1 MYMLVED
8 KILPIEI
15 NNLYKDLVEGSYQK
29 LNEKEKEVIKD
40 SLIIAYNAHDG
51 QLRKS
56 GEPYI
61 YHPLG
66 VAKIVGHNIGLDC
79 DSIAAAILH
88 DVVEDTKLTIK
99 DINKGVGKN
108 IGRIVDGL
116 TKISILSKKKNHS
129 VQAENY
135 RRMLLTLHND
145 IRVILIKIADRLHN
159 MRTIQY
165 LSDIKK
171 EKIASESLYIYAPLA
186 HRVGL
191 FNIKD
196 ELEDLSLESINPKI
210 YKSIK
215 DKFDKSQENQE
226 KYIESFKKLIIK
238 NLDSQKI
245 KYSIKGRNKSIYSI
259 NNKMQKKNISF
270 NEVYDRFAIRI
281 IYKSSKK
288 DEKFIA
294 WKIYSIISDHFTPN
308 PARFKDWIT
317 YPKVNGYEALHLTV
331 VGPEN
336 RWVEIQIRSER
347 MDEIAE
353 KGYAAHY
360 NYKHGE
366 TKQKEVDIWLN
377 KLQDVLIDDTQH
389 AIDFV
394 EDFKLNFYSEEIYV
408 FTPKGDLK
416 SIKSGSTAL
425 DFAFHVHTDIG
436 IKTRGARVNG
446 KLVPLSHILKSGDQV
461 DIMTSENVKPTVNW
475 LDFVVTSKAK
485 SKIKS
490 SLNIEKKRIAIEG
503 KQVLKRKLK
512 QFKIKLDDKISGY
525 MMKFFKINASN
536 DLFYDVGTGKID
548 NKQIKRFVSDYNSS
562 FIGFI
567 RRRIGSNNKKVDK
580 INEIEHSIK
589 FDKLIFGKDQELLK
603 YSMANCCE
611 PIPGDPV
618 FGFVSVNDGIKV
630 HKKDCPNSIS
640 LRSNYAYRIISAKW
654 IDSQSHEFNTK
665 ISLTGI
671 DDIGIISQIAATV
684 SDSMNV
690 NMNKLSFESNDGVF
704 TGTISLEV
712 KNKVILNK
720 LLKSLKK
727 IDGIDNVSRN

>member
-1 MYMLVED
+1 MLVED
-8 KILPIEI
+8 KILPKEI
-15 NNLYKDLVEGSYQK
+15 NNLYEDLVKGSYQI
-29 LNEKEKEVIKD
+29 LNEEEKKIIKD
-40 SLIIAYNAHDG
+40 SLIIAYNAHEG

-56 GEPYI
+56 GELYI

-66 VAKIVGHNIGLDC
+66 VAKIVAHDIGLDC
-79 DSIAAAILH
+79 DSIAAALLH

-99 DINKGVGKN
+99 DINKAVGKN
-108 IGRIVDGL
+108 IGKIVDGL
-116 TKISILSKKKNHS
+116 TKISILRKNKDYS

-159 MRTIQY
+159 MRTIEY
-165 LSDIKK
+165 LDEIKK

-191 FNIKD
+191 FNLKN
-196 ELEDLSLESINPKI
+196 ELEDLSLKTIEPKT

-215 DKFDKSQENQE
+215 NKFVKSQENQE
-226 KYIESFKKLIIK
+226 KYIESFKKLIIE
-238 NLDSQKI
+238 NLDNKKI
-245 KYSIKGRNKSIYSI
+245 KYSIKSRNKSIFSI
-259 NNKMQKKNISF
+259 NKKMQTKNISF

-281 IYKSSKK
+281 IYTSSKE

-294 WKIYSIISDHFTPN
+294 WKIYSIISDHFIPN

-331 VGPEN
+331 IGPEN

-366 TKQKEVDIWLN
+366 TKQREVDIWLN
-377 KLQDVLIDDTQH
+377 KLQDVLIDDPQH

-394 EDFKLNFYSEEIYV
+394 EDFKLNFYSEEIFV

-425 DFAFHVHTDIG
+425 DFAFNVHTDIG
-436 IKTRGARVNG
+436 TKTRGARVNG
-446 KLVPLSHILKSGDQV
+446 KLVPLSHVLESGDQV
-461 DIMTSENVKPTVNW
+461 EIMTSKNIKPSVNW

-490 SLNIEKKRIAIEG
+490 SLNIEKKRISIEG
-503 KQVLKRKLK
+503 KQILRRKLK
-512 QFKIKLDDKISGY
+512 HFKIKLDDKISSS

-536 DLFYDVGTGKID
+536 DLFFSVGNGTID
-548 NKQIKRFVSDYNSS
+548 NKKIKQFVTDYNRS

-567 RRRIGSNNKKVDK
+567 KRRIGSNKKKVDK
-580 INEIEHSIK
+580 INKSDHSIK
-589 FDKLIFGKDQELLK
+589 FDKLIFGKDQDLLK
-603 YSMANCCE
+603 YSMASCCD
-611 PIPGDPV
+611 PIPGDSV

-640 LRSNYAYRIISAKW
+640 LRSNYDYRVISAKW
-654 IDSQSHEFNTK
+654 IDSQSHKFNTK
-665 ISLTGI
+665 INFTGI
-671 DDIGIISQIAATV
+671 DDLGIISQITSTI
-684 SDSMNV
+684 SDSMKV
-690 NMNKLSFESNDGVF
+690 NMNKISVESNDGTF
-704 TGTISLEV
+704 TGTINLEV
-712 KNKVILNK
+712 SNTVILNK

-727 IDGIDNVSRN
+727 IKGIEKVTRN

>member
-1 MYMLVED
+1 MLVED
-8 KILPIEI
+8 KILPKEI
-15 NNLYKDLVEGSYQK
+15 NDLYKELVDGSYQK
-29 LNEKEKEVIKD
+29 LKDKEKKIIKD

-61 YHPLG
+61 YHPIG
-66 VAKIVGHNIGLDC
+66 VAKIVGHDIGLDC
-79 DSIAAAILH
+79 ESIAAALLH
-88 DVVEDTKLTIK
+88 DVVEDTKLTIN
-99 DINKGVGKN
+99 DINKAVGKK
-108 IGRIVDGL
+108 IGKIVYGL
-116 TKISILSKKKNHS
+116 TKISILRKNKDYS

-159 MRTIQY
+159 MRTVEY
-165 LSDIKK
+165 LDDIKK

-191 FNIKD
+191 FNLKNEI
-196 ELEDLSLESINPKI
+196 EDLSLKAIKPI
-210 YKSIK
+210 AYKNIK
-215 DKFDKSQENQE
+215 DKFEKDKESQE
-226 KYIESFKKLIIK
+226 KYIESFKKLIVK
-238 NLDSQKI
+238 SLDNQKI
-245 KYSIKGRNKSIYSI
+245 EFSIKGRNKSIYSI

-281 IYKSSKK
+281 IYESLQK
-288 DEKFIA
+288 DEKFVA

-336 RWVEIQIRSER
+336 KWVEIQIRSER

-366 TKQKEVDIWLN
+366 SKQKEVDIWLN
-377 KLQDVLIDDTQH
+377 KLQDVLIDDSQH

-408 FTPKGDLK
+408 FTPQGDLK

-436 IKTRGARVNG
+436 VKTRGARVNG
-446 KLVPLSHILKSGDQV
+446 KLVPLSHLLKSGDQV

-490 SLNIEKKRIAIEG
+490 SLNIEKKKISIEG
-503 KQVLKRKLK
+503 KEILKRKLK

-536 DLFYDVGTGKID
+536 DLYYNVGTGKID
-548 NKQIKRFVSDYNSS
+548 NKKIKQFVSDYNSS

-580 INEIEHSIK
+580 INETDHSIK
-589 FDKLIFGKDQELLK
+589 FDKLIFGKDQESLK
-603 YSMANCCE
+603 YSMANCCN

-640 LRSNYAYRIISAKW
+640 LRSNYAYRVISAKW
-654 IDSQSHEFNTK
+654 IDSENHEFNTK
-665 ISLTGI
+665 INLTGI
-671 DDIGIISQIAATV
+671 DDIGIISQITSTI
-684 SDSMNV
+684 SDSMSV
-690 NMNKLSFESNDGVF
+690 NMNKLSFESNDGFF
-704 TGTISLEV
+704 TGNISLEV
-712 KNKVILNK
+712 KNKEILNK

-727 IDGIDNVSRN
+727 IDGIDKVSRN

>member
-1 MYMLVED
+1 MLVKD
-8 KILPIEI
+8 KILPKEI
-15 NNLYKDLVEGSYQK
+15 NNLYEDLVKGSYQI
-29 LNEKEKEVIKD
+29 LNEEEKKIIKD
-40 SLIIAYNAHDG
+40 SLIIAYNAHEG

-56 GEPYI
+56 GELYI

-66 VAKIVGHNIGLDC
+66 VAKIVAHNIGLDS
-79 DSIAAAILH
+79 DSIAAALLH

-99 DINKGVGKN
+99 DINKAVGKN
-108 IGRIVDGL
+108 IGKIVDGL
-116 TKISILSKKKNHS
+116 TKISILRKNKDYS

-159 MRTIQY
+159 MRTIEY
-165 LSDIKK
+165 LDEIKK

-191 FNIKD
+191 FNLKN
-196 ELEDLSLESINPKI
+196 ELEDLSLKTIEPKT
-210 YKSIK
+210 YKTIK
-215 DKFDKSQENQE
+215 SKFDKSQDNQE
-226 KYIESFKKLIIK
+226 KYIESFKKLIIES
-238 NLDSQKI
+238 LDNQKI
-245 KYSIKGRNKSIYSI
+245 KYSIKGRNKSIFSI
-259 NNKMQKKNISF
+259 NNKMQTKNISF

-281 IYKSSKK
+281 IYTSSKI

-294 WKIYSIISDHFTPN
+294 WKIYSIISDHFIPN

-336 RWVEIQIRSER
+336 RWVEVQIRSER

-360 NYKHGE
+360 NYKQGE
-366 TKQKEVDIWLN
+366 TKQKEVDLWLN
-377 KLQDVLIDDTQH
+377 KLQDVLIDDSQH

-425 DFAFHVHTDIG
+425 DFAFNIHTDIG
-436 IKTRGARVNG
+436 AKTRGARVNG
-446 KLVPLSHILKSGDQV
+446 KLVPLSHVLESGDQV
-461 DIMTSENVKPTVNW
+461 DIMTSKNVKPSVNW
-475 LDFVVTSKAK
+475 LDFVITSKAK

-490 SLNIEKKRIAIEG
+490 SLNIEKKRISIEG
-503 KQVLKRKLK
+503 QQILKRKLK
-512 QFKIKLDDKISGY
+512 NFKIKLDDKISSQ
-525 MMKFFKINASN
+525 MMKFFDINASN
-536 DLFYDVGTGKID
+536 DLFFSVGNGAID
-548 NKQIKRFVSDYNSS
+548 NKKIKQFVNDYNRS

-567 RRRIGSNNKKVDK
+567 KRRIGSNKKKVDK
-580 INEIEHSIK
+580 INKSDHSIK
-589 FDKLIFGKDQELLK
+589 FDKLIFGKDQESLK
-603 YSMANCCE
+603 YSMANCCD
-611 PIPGDPV
+611 PIPGDSV

-640 LRSNYAYRIISAKW
+640 LRSNYAYRVISAKW

-665 ISLTGI
+665 INLTGI
-671 DDIGIISQIAATV
+671 DDLGIISQITSTI

-690 NMNKLSFESNDGVF
+690 NMNKISFESNDGTF

-712 KNKVILNK
+712 SNTVILNK

-727 IDGIDNVSRN
+727 IKGIEKVARN

>member
-1 MYMLVED
+1 MLVED
-8 KILPIEI
+8 KILPKEI
-15 NNLYKDLVEGSYQK
+15 NNLYEDLVKGSYQI
-29 LNEKEKEVIKD
+29 LNKEEKKIIKD
-40 SLIIAYNAHDG
+40 SLIIAYNAHEG

-66 VAKIVGHNIGLDC
+66 VAKIVAHNIGLDS
-79 DSIAAAILH
+79 DSIAAALLH

-99 DINKGVGKN
+99 DINKAVGKN
-108 IGRIVDGL
+108 IGKIVDGL
-116 TKISILSKKKNHS
+116 TKISILRKNKDYS

-159 MRTIQY
+159 MRTVEY
-165 LSDIKK
+165 LDEIKK

-191 FNIKD
+191 FNLKN
-196 ELEDLSLESINPKI
+196 ELEDLSLKTIEPKT
-210 YKSIK
+210 YKTIK
-215 DKFDKSQENQE
+215 SKFDKSQDNQE
-226 KYIESFKKLIIK
+226 KYIESFKKLIIES
-238 NLDSQKI
+238 LDNQKI
-245 KYSIKGRNKSIYSI
+245 KYSIKGRNKSIFSI
-259 NNKMQKKNISF
+259 NNKMQTKNISF

-281 IYKSSKK
+281 IYTSSKE

-294 WKIYSIISDHFTPN
+294 WKIYSIISDHFIPN

-377 KLQDVLIDDTQH
+377 KLQDVLIDDSQH

-425 DFAFHVHTDIG
+425 DFAFNIHTDIG
-436 IKTRGARVNG
+436 AKTRGARVNG
-446 KLVPLSHILKSGDQV
+446 KLVPLSHVLKSGDQV
-461 DIMTSENVKPTVNW
+461 DIMTSKNVKPSINW
-475 LDFVVTSKAK
+475 LDFVITSKAK

-490 SLNIEKKRIAIEG
+490 SLNIEKKRISIEG
-503 KQVLKRKLK
+503 KEILKRKLK
-512 QFKIKLDDKISGY
+512 NFKIKLDDKISSH
-525 MMKFFKINASN
+525 MMKFFDINASN
-536 DLFYDVGTGKID
+536 DLFFSVGNGAID
-548 NKQIKRFVSDYNSS
+548 NKKIKQFVNDYNRS

-567 RRRIGSNNKKVDK
+567 KRRIGSNKKKVDK
-580 INEIEHSIK
+580 INKSDHSIK
-589 FDKLIFGKDQELLK
+589 FDKLIFGKDQESLK
-603 YSMANCCE
+603 YSMANCCN
-611 PIPGDPV
+611 PIPGDSV
-618 FGFVSVNDGIKV
+618 FGFVSVNDGVKV
-630 HKKDCPNSIS
+630 HKKDCSNSIS
-640 LRSNYAYRIISAKW
+640 LRSNYDYRVISARW

-665 ISLTGI
+665 INLTGI
-671 DDIGIISQIAATV
+671 DDLGIISQITSTI

-690 NMNKLSFESNDGVF
+690 NMNKISFESNDGMF
-704 TGTISLEV
+704 TGTINVEV
-712 KNKVILNK
+712 KNKIILNK

-727 IDGIDNVSRN
+727 IRGIEKVARN

>member
-1 MYMLVED
+1 MLVED
-8 KILPIEI
+8 KILPKEI
-15 NNLYKDLVEGSYQK
+15 NNLYEDLVKGSYQI
-29 LNEKEKEVIKD
+29 LNKEEKKIIKD
-40 SLIIAYNAHDG
+40 SLIIAYNAHEG

-66 VAKIVGHNIGLDC
+66 VAKIVAHNIGLDS
-79 DSIAAAILH
+79 DSIAAALLH

-99 DINKGVGKN
+99 DINKAVGKN
-108 IGRIVDGL
+108 IGKIVDGL
-116 TKISILSKKKNHS
+116 TKISILRKNKDYS

-159 MRTIQY
+159 MRTIEY
-165 LSDIKK
+165 LDEIKK

-191 FNIKD
+191 FNLKN
-196 ELEDLSLESINPKI
+196 ELEDLSLKTIEPKT

-215 DKFDKSQENQE
+215 SKFDKSQDNQE
-226 KYIESFKKLIIK
+226 KYIESFKKLIIES
-238 NLDSQKI
+238 LDNQKI
-245 KYSIKGRNKSIYSI
+245 KYSIKGRNKSIFSI
-259 NNKMQKKNISF
+259 NNKMQTKNISF

-281 IYKSSKK
+281 IYASSKM
-288 DEKFIA
+288 DEKFLA
-294 WKIYSIISDHFTPN
+294 WKIYSIISDHFIPN

-377 KLQDVLIDDTQH
+377 KLQDVLIDDSQH

-425 DFAFHVHTDIG
+425 DFAFNIHTDIG
-436 IKTRGARVNG
+436 SKTRGARVNG
-446 KLVPLSHILKSGDQV
+446 KLVPLSHVLKSGDQV
-461 DIMTSENVKPTVNW
+461 DIMTSKNIKPSVNW

-490 SLNIEKKRIAIEG
+490 SLNIEKKRISIEG
-503 KQVLKRKLK
+503 QQILKRKLK
-512 QFKIKLDDKISGY
+512 NFKIKLDDKISSQ
-525 MMKFFKINASN
+525 MMKFFDINASN
-536 DLFYDVGTGKID
+536 DLFFSVGNGAID
-548 NKQIKRFVSDYNSS
+548 NKKIKQFVNDYNRS

-567 RRRIGSNNKKVDK
+567 KRRIGSNKKKVDK
-580 INEIEHSIK
+580 INDSAHSIK
-589 FDKLIFGKDQELLK
+589 FDKLIFGKDQESLK
-603 YSMANCCE
+603 YSMANCCN
-611 PIPGDPV
+611 PIPGDSV
-618 FGFVSVNDGIKV
+618 FGFVSVNDGVKV
-630 HKKDCPNSIS
+630 HKKDCSNSIS
-640 LRSNYAYRIISAKW
+640 LRSNYAYRVISAKW

-665 ISLTGI
+665 INLTGI
-671 DDIGIISQIAATV
+671 DDLGIISQITSTI

-690 NMNKLSFESNDGVF
+690 NMNKISFESNDGLF

-712 KNKVILNK
+712 KNKIILNQ

-727 IDGIDNVSRN
+727 IKGIEKVARN

>member
-1 MYMLVED
+1 MLVED
-8 KILPIEI
+8 KILPKEI
-15 NNLYKDLVEGSYQK
+15 NNLYEDLVKGSSQI
-29 LNEKEKEVIKD
+29 LNEEEKKIIKD
-40 SLIIAYNAHDG
+40 SLIIAYNAHEG

-66 VAKIVGHNIGLDC
+66 VAKIVAHNIGLDS
-79 DSIAAAILH
+79 DSIAAALLH
-88 DVVEDTKLTIK
+88 DVVEDTKWTIK
-99 DINKGVGKN
+99 DIDKAVGKN
-108 IGRIVDGL
+108 IGKIVDGL
-116 TKISILSKKKNHS
+116 TKISILRKNKDYS

-159 MRTIQY
+159 MRTIEY
-165 LSDIKK
+165 LDEIKK

-191 FNIKD
+191 FNLKN
-196 ELEDLSLESINPKI
+196 ELEDLSLKTIEPKT
-210 YKSIK
+210 YKNIK
-215 DKFDKSQENQE
+215 NKFDKSQENQE
-226 KYIESFKKLIIK
+226 KYIESFKKLMIES
-238 NLDSQKI
+238 LDNQKI
-245 KYSIKGRNKSIYSI
+245 KYSIKGRNKSIFSI
-259 NNKMQKKNISF
+259 NNKMQTKNISF

-281 IYKSSKK
+281 IYTSSKE
-288 DEKFIA
+288 DEKFLA
-294 WKIYSIISDHFTPN
+294 WKIYSIISDHFVPN

-317 YPKVNGYEALHLTV
+317 YPKVNGYESLHLTV

-377 KLQDVLIDDTQH
+377 KLQDVLIDDSQH

-425 DFAFHVHTDIG
+425 DFAFNVHTDIG
-436 IKTRGARVNG
+436 AKTRGARVNG
-446 KLVPLSHILKSGDQV
+446 KLVPLSYVLKSGDQV
-461 DIMTSENVKPTVNW
+461 DIMTSKNVKPSVNW

-485 SKIKS
+485 SRIKS
-490 SLNIEKKRIAIEG
+490 SLNIEKKKISIEG
-503 KQVLKRKLK
+503 QQILRRKLK
-512 QFKIKLDDKISGY
+512 NFKIKLDDKISSQ
-525 MMKFFKINASN
+525 MMKFFNINASN
-536 DLFYDVGTGKID
+536 DLFFSVGNGSID
-548 NKQIKRFVSDYNSS
+548 NKKIKQFVADYNSL

-567 RRRIGSNNKKVDK
+567 KRRIGSNKKKVDK
-580 INEIEHSIK
+580 INDSDHSIK
-589 FDKLIFGKDQELLK
+589 FDKLIFGKDQDSLK
-603 YSMANCCE
+603 YSMANCCN
-611 PIPGDPV
+611 PIPGDSV
-618 FGFVSVNDGIKV
+618 FGFVSVNDAIKV
-630 HKKDCPNSIS
+630 HKKDCSNSIS

-665 ISLTGI
+665 INLTGI
-671 DDIGIISQIAATV
+671 DDLGIISQITSII

-690 NMNKLSFESNDGVF
+690 NMNKISFESNDGFF
-704 TGTISLEV
+704 TGTINVEV
-712 KNKVILNK
+712 KNKIILNK

-727 IDGIDNVSRN
+727 IRGIEKVIRN

>member
-1 MYMLVED
+1 MLVED
-8 KILPIEI
+8 KILPKEI
-15 NNLYKDLVEGSYQK
+15 NNLYEDLVKGSYQI
-29 LNEKEKEVIKD
+29 LNEEEKKIIKD
-40 SLIIAYNAHDG
+40 SLIIAYNAHEG

-56 GEPYI
+56 GELYI

-66 VAKIVGHNIGLDC
+66 VAKIVAHNIGLDC
-79 DSIAAAILH
+79 DSIAAALLH

-99 DINKGVGKN
+99 DINKAVGKN
-108 IGRIVDGL
+108 IGKIVDGL
-116 TKISILSKKKNHS
+116 TKISILRKNKDYS

-159 MRTIQY
+159 MRTIEY
-165 LSDIKK
+165 LDEIKK

-191 FNIKD
+191 FNLKN
-196 ELEDLSLESINPKI
+196 ELEDLSLKTIEPKT

-215 DKFDKSQENQE
+215 NKFVKSQENQE
-226 KYIESFKKLIIK
+226 KYIESFKKLIIE
-238 NLDSQKI
+238 NLDNKKI
-245 KYSIKGRNKSIYSI
+245 KYSIKSRNKSIFSI
-259 NNKMQKKNISF
+259 NNKMQTKNISF

-281 IYKSSKK
+281 IYTSSKE

-294 WKIYSIISDHFTPN
+294 WKIYSIISDHFIPN

-331 VGPEN
+331 IGPEN

-366 TKQKEVDIWLN
+366 TKQREVDIWLN
-377 KLQDVLIDDTQH
+377 KLQDVLIDDPQH

-425 DFAFHVHTDIG
+425 DFAFNVHTDIG
-436 IKTRGARVNG
+436 TKTRGARVNG
-446 KLVPLSHILKSGDQV
+446 KLVPLSHVLKSGDQV
-461 DIMTSENVKPTVNW
+461 EIITSKNIKPSVNW

-490 SLNIEKKRIAIEG
+490 SLNIEKKRISIEG
-503 KQVLKRKLK
+503 KQILRRKLK
-512 QFKIKLDDKISGY
+512 HFKIKLDDKISSS

-536 DLFYDVGTGKID
+536 DLFFSVGNGTID
-548 NKQIKRFVSDYNSS
+548 NKKIKQFVTDYNRS

-567 RRRIGSNNKKVDK
+567 KRRIGSNKKKVDK
-580 INEIEHSIK
+580 INKSDHSIK
-589 FDKLIFGKDQELLK
+589 FDKLIFGKDQESLK
-603 YSMANCCE
+603 YSMANCCD
-611 PIPGDPV
+611 PIPGDSV

-640 LRSNYAYRIISAKW
+640 LRSNYAYRVISAKW

-665 ISLTGI
+665 INFTGI
-671 DDIGIISQIAATV
+671 DDLGIISQITSTI
-684 SDSMNV
+684 SDSMKV
-690 NMNKLSFESNDGVF
+690 NMNKISVESNDGTF

-712 KNKVILNK
+712 SNTVILNK

-727 IDGIDNVSRN
+727 IKGIEKVTRN

>member
-1 MYMLVED
+1 MLVED
-8 KILPIEI
+8 KILPREI
-15 NNLYKDLVEGSYQK
+15 NNLYIDLVEGSYQK
-29 LNEKEKEVIKD
+29 LNENEKEIIKD

-66 VAKIVGHNIGLDC
+66 VAKIVSHNIGLDC
-79 DSIAAAILH
+79 DSISAALLH
-88 DVVEDTKLTIK
+88 DVVEDTKLTAK
-99 DINKGVGKN
+99 DIKKAVGKN
-108 IGRIVDGL
+108 IAKIVDGL
-116 TKISILSKKKNHS
+116 TKISTLSKSKDHS

-159 MRTIQY
+159 MRTIEY
-165 LSDIKK
+165 LNDIKK

-191 FNIKD
+191 FNLKN
-196 ELEDLSLESINPKI
+196 ELEDLSLKTINPKI

-215 DKFDKSQENQE
+215 DKFDKSQESQE
-226 KYIESFKKLIIK
+226 KYIESFKNLIIQ
-238 NLDSQKI
+238 NLDNQKI

-294 WKIYSIISDHFTPN
+294 WKIYSIISDNFTPN

-331 VGPEN
+331 IGPEN

-366 TKQKEVDIWLN
+366 TKQKEVDVWLN
-377 KLQDVLIDDTQH
+377 KLQDVLIDDSQH

-436 IKTRGARVNG
+436 TKTRGARVNG

-503 KQVLKRKLK
+503 KQILKRKLK
-512 QFKIKLDDKISGY
+512 QFKIKLDDKVSGHI
-525 MMKFFKINASN
+525 MKFFKINASN
-536 DLFYDVGTGKID
+536 DLFYNVGIGKID

-589 FDKLIFGKDQELLK
+589 FDKLIFGKDQESLK
-603 YSMANCCE
+603 YSMANCCD

-640 LRSNYAYRIISAKW
+640 LRSNYAYRVISAKW

-671 DDIGIISQIAATV
+671 DDIGIISQIAATI
-684 SDSMNV
+684 SGLMNV
-690 NMNKLSFESNDGVF
+690 NMNKLSFESNDGFF

-727 IDGIDNVSRN
+727 IDGIDKVSRN

>member
-1 MYMLVED
+1 MLVED
-8 KILPIEI
+8 KILPKEI
-15 NNLYKDLVEGSYQK
+15 NNLYEDLVKGSYQI
-29 LNEKEKEVIKD
+29 LNEEEKKIIKD
-40 SLIIAYNAHDG
+40 SLIIAYNAHEG

-56 GEPYI
+56 GELYI

-66 VAKIVGHNIGLDC
+66 VAKIVAHDIGLDC
-79 DSIAAAILH
+79 DSIAAALLH

-99 DINKGVGKN
+99 DINKAVGEN
-108 IGRIVDGL
+108 IGKIVDGL
-116 TKISILSKKKNHS
+116 TKISILRKNKDYS

-159 MRTIQY
+159 MRTIEY
-165 LSDIKK
+165 LDEIKK

-191 FNIKD
+191 FNLKN
-196 ELEDLSLESINPKI
+196 ELEDLSLKTIEPKT

-215 DKFDKSQENQE
+215 NKFVKSQENQE
-226 KYIESFKKLIIK
+226 KYIESFKKLIIE
-238 NLDSQKI
+238 NLDNKKI
-245 KYSIKGRNKSIYSI
+245 KYSIKSRNKSIFSI
-259 NNKMQKKNISF
+259 NKKMQTKNISF

-281 IYKSSKK
+281 IYTSSKE

-294 WKIYSIISDHFTPN
+294 WKIYSIISDHFIPN

-331 VGPEN
+331 IGPEN

-366 TKQKEVDIWLN
+366 TKQREVDIWLN
-377 KLQDVLIDDTQH
+377 KLQDVLIDDPQH

-394 EDFKLNFYSEEIYV
+394 EDFKLNFYSEEIFV

-425 DFAFHVHTDIG
+425 DFAFNVHTDIG
-436 IKTRGARVNG
+436 TKTRGARVNG
-446 KLVPLSHILKSGDQV
+446 KLVPLSHVLESGDQV
-461 DIMTSENVKPTVNW
+461 EIMTSKNINPSVNW

-490 SLNIEKKRIAIEG
+490 SLNIEKKRISIEG
-503 KQVLKRKLK
+503 KQILRRKLK
-512 QFKIKLDDKISGY
+512 HFKIKLDDKISIS

-536 DLFYDVGTGKID
+536 DLFFSVGNGTID
-548 NKQIKRFVSDYNSS
+548 NKKIKQFVTDYNRS

-567 RRRIGSNNKKVDK
+567 KRRIGSNKKKVDK
-580 INEIEHSIK
+580 INKSDHSIK
-589 FDKLIFGKDQELLK
+589 FDKLIFGKDQESLK
-603 YSMANCCE
+603 YSMASCCD
-611 PIPGDPV
+611 PIPGDSV

-640 LRSNYAYRIISAKW
+640 LRSNYDYRVISAKW
-654 IDSQSHEFNTK
+654 IDSQSHKFNTK
-665 ISLTGI
+665 INFTGI
-671 DDIGIISQIAATV
+671 DDLGIISQITSTI
-684 SDSMNV
+684 SDSMKV
-690 NMNKLSFESNDGVF
+690 NINKISVESNDGTF
-704 TGTISLEV
+704 IGTISLEV
-712 KNKVILNK
+712 SNTVILNK

-727 IDGIDNVSRN
+727 IKGIEKVTRN

>member
-1 MYMLVED
+1 MLVED
-8 KILPIEI
+8 KILPKEI
-15 NNLYKDLVEGSYQK
+15 NNLYEDLVKGSYQI
-29 LNEKEKEVIKD
+29 LNEEEKKIIKD
-40 SLIIAYNAHDG
+40 SLIIAYNAHEG

-56 GEPYI
+56 GELYI

-66 VAKIVGHNIGLDC
+66 VAKIVAHDIGLDC
-79 DSIAAAILH
+79 DSIAAALLH

-99 DINKGVGKN
+99 DINKAVGEN
-108 IGRIVDGL
+108 IGKIVDGL
-116 TKISILSKKKNHS
+116 TKISILRKNKDYS

-159 MRTIQY
+159 MRTIEY
-165 LSDIKK
+165 LDEIKK

-191 FNIKD
+191 FNLKN
-196 ELEDLSLESINPKI
+196 ELEDLSLKTIEPKT

-215 DKFDKSQENQE
+215 NKFVKSQENQE
-226 KYIESFKKLIIK
+226 KYIESFKKLIIE
-238 NLDSQKI
+238 NLDNKKI
-245 KYSIKGRNKSIYSI
+245 KYSIKSRNKSIFSI
-259 NNKMQKKNISF
+259 NKKMQTKNISF

-281 IYKSSKK
+281 IYTSSKE
-288 DEKFIA
+288 DEKVIA
-294 WKIYSIISDHFTPN
+294 WKIYSIISDHFIPN

-331 VGPEN
+331 IGPEN

-366 TKQKEVDIWLN
+366 TKQREVDIWLN
-377 KLQDVLIDDTQH
+377 KLQDVLIDDPQH

-394 EDFKLNFYSEEIYV
+394 EDFKLNFYSEEIFV

-425 DFAFHVHTDIG
+425 DFAFNVHTDIG
-436 IKTRGARVNG
+436 TKTRGARVNG
-446 KLVPLSHILKSGDQV
+446 KLVPLSHVLESGDQV
-461 DIMTSENVKPTVNW
+461 EIMTSKNIKPSVNW

-490 SLNIEKKRIAIEG
+490 SLNIEKKRISIEG
-503 KQVLKRKLK
+503 KQILRRKLK
-512 QFKIKLDDKISGY
+512 HFKIKLDDKISSS

-536 DLFYDVGTGKID
+536 DLFFSVGNGTID
-548 NKQIKRFVSDYNSS
+548 NKKIKQFVTDYNRS

-567 RRRIGSNNKKVDK
+567 KRRIGSNKKKVDK
-580 INEIEHSIK
+580 INKSDHSIK
-589 FDKLIFGKDQELLK
+589 FDKLIFGKDQESLK
-603 YSMANCCE
+603 YSMASCCD
-611 PIPGDPV
+611 PIPGDSV

-640 LRSNYAYRIISAKW
+640 LRSNYDYRVISAKW
-654 IDSQSHEFNTK
+654 IDSQSHKFNTK
-665 ISLTGI
+665 INFTGI
-671 DDIGIISQIAATV
+671 DDLGIISQITSTI
-684 SDSMNV
+684 SDSMKV
-690 NMNKLSFESNDGVF
+690 NINKISVESNDGTF
-704 TGTISLEV
+704 IGTISLEV
-712 KNKVILNK
+712 SNTVILNK

-727 IDGIDNVSRN
+727 IKGIEKVTRN

>member
-1 MYMLVED
+1 MLVED
-8 KILPIEI
+8 KILPKEI
-15 NNLYKDLVEGSYQK
+15 NDLYQDLVEGSYQK
-29 LNEKEKEVIKD
+29 LNEREKEIIKE

-66 VAKIVGHNIGLDC
+66 VAKIVGHDIGLDC

-88 DVVEDTKLTIK
+88 DVVEDTKVTIK
-99 DINKGVGKN
+99 DINKVLGKN
-108 IGRIVDGL
+108 IGKIVDGL
-116 TKISILSKKKNHS
+116 TKISIISKKKDYS

-159 MRTIQY
+159 MRTVEY
-165 LSDIKK
+165 LNDIKK

-191 FNIKD
+191 FNLKNEI
-196 ELEDLSLESINPKI
+196 EDLSLKTMNPKV
-210 YKSIK
+210 YNSIK
-215 DKFDKSQENQE
+215 NKFDKSQESQE
-226 KYIESFKKLIIK
+226 KYIESFKNLIIK
-238 NLDSQKI
+238 SLDNQKI
-245 KYSIKGRNKSIYSI
+245 KYEIKGRNKSIYSI
-259 NNKMQKKNISF
+259 NNKMQTKNISF
-270 NEVYDRFAIRI
+270 DEVYDRFAIRI
-281 IYKSSKK
+281 IYESSKK

-377 KLQDVLIDDTQH
+377 KLQDVLIDDSQH

-408 FTPKGDLK
+408 FTPQGDLK
-416 SIKSGSTAL
+416 SLKSGSTAL

-436 IKTRGARVNG
+436 IKTRGAKVNG
-446 KLVPLSHILKSGDQV
+446 KLVPLSHILRSGDQV
-461 DIMTSENVKPTVNW
+461 DIMTSDNVKPTVNW

-490 SLNIEKKRIAIEG
+490 SLNIEKKKISIEG
-503 KQVLKRKLK
+503 KQILRRKLK
-512 QFKIKLDDKISGY
+512 QYRIKLDDKISGY

-536 DLFYDVGTGKID
+536 DLYYNVGTGKID
-548 NKQIKRFVSDYNSS
+548 NKQIKQFVSDYNSS

-580 INEIEHSIK
+580 ISESDHSIK

-603 YSMANCCE
+603 YSMANCCD

-671 DDIGIISQIAATV
+671 DDVGIISQIASTI

-704 TGTISLEV
+704 VGNISLEV

-720 LLKSLKK
+720 LLNSLKK
-727 IDGIDNVSRN
+727 IDGIEKVSRN

>member
-1 MYMLVED
+1 MLVED
-8 KILPIEI
+8 KILPKEI
-15 NNLYKDLVEGSYQK
+15 NNLYEDLVKGSYQI
-29 LNEKEKEVIKD
+29 LNEEEKKIIKD
-40 SLIIAYNAHDG
+40 SLIIAYNAHEG

-56 GEPYI
+56 GELYI

-66 VAKIVGHNIGLDC
+66 VAKIVAHNIGLDC
-79 DSIAAAILH
+79 DSIAAALLH

-99 DINKGVGKN
+99 DINKAVGKN
-108 IGRIVDGL
+108 IGKIVDGL
-116 TKISILSKKKNHS
+116 TKISILRKNKDYS

-159 MRTIQY
+159 MRTIEY
-165 LSDIKK
+165 LDEIKK

-191 FNIKD
+191 FNLKN
-196 ELEDLSLESINPKI
+196 ELEDLSLKTIEPKT

-215 DKFDKSQENQE
+215 NKFVKSQENQE
-226 KYIESFKKLIIK
+226 KYIESFKKLIIE
-238 NLDSQKI
+238 NLDNQKI
-245 KYSIKGRNKSIYSI
+245 KYSIKSRNKSIFSI
-259 NNKMQKKNISF
+259 NNKMQTKNISF

-281 IYKSSKK
+281 IYTSSKI

-294 WKIYSIISDHFTPN
+294 WKIYSIISDHFIPN

-366 TKQKEVDIWLN
+366 TKQKEVDLWLN
-377 KLQDVLIDDTQH
+377 KLQDVLIDDSQH

-425 DFAFHVHTDIG
+425 DFAFNIHTDIG
-436 IKTRGARVNG
+436 SKTRGARVNG
-446 KLVPLSHILKSGDQV
+446 KLVPLSHVLESGDQV
-461 DIMTSENVKPTVNW
+461 EIMTSKNIKPSVNW

-490 SLNIEKKRIAIEG
+490 LLNIEKKRISIEG
-503 KQVLKRKLK
+503 KQILRRKLK
-512 QFKIKLDDKISGY
+512 HFKIKLDDNISSS

-536 DLFYDVGTGKID
+536 DLFFSVGNGTID
-548 NKQIKRFVSDYNSS
+548 NKKIKQFVTDYNRS

-567 RRRIGSNNKKVDK
+567 KRRIGSNKKKVYK
-580 INEIEHSIK
+580 INKSDHSIK
-589 FDKLIFGKDQELLK
+589 FDKLIFGKDQESLK
-603 YSMANCCE
+603 YSMANCCD
-611 PIPGDPV
+611 PIPGDSV

-640 LRSNYAYRIISAKW
+640 LRSNYAYRVISAKW

-665 ISLTGI
+665 INLTGI
-671 DDIGIISQIAATV
+671 DDLGIMSQITSII

-690 NMNKLSFESNDGVF
+690 NMNKISFESNDGTF

-712 KNKVILNK
+712 SNTVILNK

-727 IDGIDNVSRN
+727 IKGIEKVARN

>member
-1 MYMLVED
+1 MLVED
-8 KILPIEI
+8 KILPKEI
-15 NNLYKDLVEGSYQK
+15 NNLYEDLVKGSYQI
-29 LNEKEKEVIKD
+29 LNEEEKKIIKD
-40 SLIIAYNAHDG
+40 SLIIAYNAHEG

-56 GEPYI
+56 GELYI

-66 VAKIVGHNIGLDC
+66 VAKIVAHNIGLDC
-79 DSIAAAILH
+79 DSIAAALLH

-99 DINKGVGKN
+99 DINKAVGNN
-108 IGRIVDGL
+108 IGKIVDGL
-116 TKISILSKKKNHS
+116 TKISILRKNKDYS

-159 MRTIQY
+159 MRTVEY
-165 LSDIKK
+165 LDEIKK

-191 FNIKD
+191 FNLKN
-196 ELEDLSLESINPKI
+196 ELEDLSLKTIEPKT
-210 YKSIK
+210 YKTIK
-215 DKFDKSQENQE
+215 NKFDKSQENQE
-226 KYIESFKKLIIK
+226 KYIESFKKLIIE
-238 NLDSQKI
+238 NLDNQKI
-245 KYSIKGRNKSIYSI
+245 KYSIKSRNKSIFSI
-259 NNKMQKKNISF
+259 NNKMQTKNISF

-281 IYKSSKK
+281 IYTSSKE

-294 WKIYSIISDHFTPN
+294 WKIYSIISDHFIPN

-366 TKQKEVDIWLN
+366 TKQREVDIWLN
-377 KLQDVLIDDTQH
+377 KLQDVLIDDPQH

-425 DFAFHVHTDIG
+425 DFAFNVHTDIG
-436 IKTRGARVNG
+436 TKTRGARVNG
-446 KLVPLSHILKSGDQV
+446 KLVPLSHVLKSGDQV
-461 DIMTSENVKPTVNW
+461 EVITSKNIKPSVNW

-490 SLNIEKKRIAIEG
+490 SLNSEKKRISIEG
-503 KQVLKRKLK
+503 KQILRRKLK
-512 QFKIKLDDKISGY
+512 HFKIKLDDKVSSS

-536 DLFYDVGTGKID
+536 DLFFSVGNGTID
-548 NKQIKRFVSDYNSS
+548 NKKIKQFVTDYNRS

-567 RRRIGSNNKKVDK
+567 KRRIGSNKKKVDK
-580 INEIEHSIK
+580 INKSDHSIK
-589 FDKLIFGKDQELLK
+589 FDKLIFGKDQESLK
-603 YSMANCCE
+603 YSMANCCD
-611 PIPGDPV
+611 PIPGDSV

-640 LRSNYAYRIISAKW
+640 LRSNYAYRVISAKW

-665 ISLTGI
+665 INFTGI
-671 DDIGIISQIAATV
+671 DDLGIISQITSTI
-684 SDSMNV
+684 SDSMKV
-690 NMNKLSFESNDGVF
+690 NMNKISVESNDGTF

-712 KNKVILNK
+712 SNTVILNK

-727 IDGIDNVSRN
+727 IKGIEKVTRN

>member
-1 MYMLVED
+1 MLVED
-8 KILPIEI
+8 KILPKEI
-15 NNLYKDLVEGSYQK
+15 NNLYEDLVKGSYQI
-29 LNEKEKEVIKD
+29 LNEEEKKIIKD
-40 SLIIAYNAHDG
+40 SLIIAYNAHEG

-56 GEPYI
+56 GELYI

-66 VAKIVGHNIGLDC
+66 VAKIVAHNIGLDC
-79 DSIAAAILH
+79 DSIAAALLH

-99 DINKGVGKN
+99 DINKAVGKN
-108 IGRIVDGL
+108 IGKIVDGL
-116 TKISILSKKKNHS
+116 TKISILRKNKDYS

-159 MRTIQY
+159 MRTVEY
-165 LSDIKK
+165 LDEIKK

-191 FNIKD
+191 FNLKN
-196 ELEDLSLESINPKI
+196 ELEDLSLKTIEPKT

-215 DKFDKSQENQE
+215 NKFDKSQENQE
-226 KYIESFKKLIIK
+226 KYIESFKKLIIE
-238 NLDSQKI
+238 NLDNQKI
-245 KYSIKGRNKSIYSI
+245 KYSIKSRNKSIFSI
-259 NNKMQKKNISF
+259 NNKMQTKNISF

-281 IYKSSKK
+281 IYTSSKE

-294 WKIYSIISDHFTPN
+294 WKIYSIISDHFIPN

-366 TKQKEVDIWLN
+366 TKQREVDIWLN
-377 KLQDVLIDDTQH
+377 KLQDVLIDDPQH

-394 EDFKLNFYSEEIYV
+394 EDFKLNFYSEEIFV

-425 DFAFHVHTDIG
+425 DFAFNVHTDIG
-436 IKTRGARVNG
+436 TKTRGARVNG
-446 KLVPLSHILKSGDQV
+446 KLVPLSHVLKSGDQV
-461 DIMTSENVKPTVNW
+461 EIITSKNIKPSVNW

-490 SLNIEKKRIAIEG
+490 SLNSEKKRISIEG
-503 KQVLKRKLK
+503 KQILRRKLK
-512 QFKIKLDDKISGY
+512 HFKIKLDDNISSS

-536 DLFYDVGTGKID
+536 DLFFSVGNGTID
-548 NKQIKRFVSDYNSS
+548 NKKIKQFVTDYNRS

-567 RRRIGSNNKKVDK
+567 KRRIGSNKKKVDK
-580 INEIEHSIK
+580 INKSDHSIK
-589 FDKLIFGKDQELLK
+589 FDKLIFGKDQESLK
-603 YSMANCCE
+603 YSMANCCD
-611 PIPGDPV
+611 PIPGDSV

-640 LRSNYAYRIISAKW
+640 LRSNYAYRVISAKW

-665 ISLTGI
+665 INFTGI
-671 DDIGIISQIAATV
+671 DDLGIISQITSTI
-684 SDSMNV
+684 SDSMKV
-690 NMNKLSFESNDGVF
+690 NMNKISVESNDGTF

-712 KNKVILNK
+712 SNTVILNK

-727 IDGIDNVSRN
+727 IKGIEKVTRN

>member
-1 MYMLVED
+1 MLVED
-8 KILPIEI
+8 KILPKEI
-15 NNLYKDLVEGSYQK
+15 NNLYKDLVKSSYQK
-29 LNEKEKEVIKD
+29 LNEKEKKIIKD
-40 SLIIAYNAHDG
+40 ALIIAYNAHEG

-61 YHPLG
+61 HHPLG
-66 VAKIVGHNIGLDC
+66 VAKIVAHNIGLDS
-79 DSIAAAILH
+79 DSIAASLLH
-88 DVVEDTKLTIK
+88 DVVEDTKLTIT
-99 DINKGVGKN
+99 DINKAMGNN
-108 IGRIVDGL
+108 IGKIVDGL
-116 TKISILSKKKNHS
+116 TKISILRKNKDYS

-135 RRMLLTLHND
+135 RRMLLTLHSD

-159 MRTIQY
+159 MRTIEY
-165 LSDIKK
+165 LDDIKK
-171 EKIASESLYIYAPLA
+171 EKIASESVYIYAPLA

-191 FNIKD
+191 FNLKN
-196 ELEDLSLESINPKI
+196 ELEDLSLKTIEPKT

-215 DKFDKSQENQE
+215 NKFDKSQDSQE
-226 KYIESFKKLIIK
+226 KYIESFKKLIIES
-238 NLDSQKI
+238 LTDQKI
-245 KYSIKGRNKSIYSI
+245 KYSIKGRNKSIFSI
-259 NNKMQKKNISF
+259 NNKMKNKNISF

-281 IYKSSKK
+281 IYTSSKE

-366 TKQKEVDIWLN
+366 TKQKEVDLWLN
-377 KLQDVLIDDTQH
+377 KLQDVLIDDSQY

-425 DFAFHVHTDIG
+425 DFAFNIHTDIG
-436 IKTRGARVNG
+436 AKTRGARVNG

-461 DIMTSENVKPTVNW
+461 DIMTSKNTKPSVNW

-490 SLNIEKKRIAIEG
+490 SLNIEKKRISIEG
-503 KQVLKRKLK
+503 KEILRRKLK
-512 QFKIKLDDKISGY
+512 HFKIKLDDKISTS
-525 MMKFFKINASN
+525 MMKFFNINASN
-536 DLFYDVGTGKID
+536 DLFFSVGNGTID
-548 NKQIKRFVSDYNSS
+548 NKKIKKFVTDYNRS

-567 RRRIGSNNKKVDK
+567 KRRIGSNNKKVDK
-580 INEIEHSIK
+580 INESDHSIK
-589 FDKLIFGKDQELLK
+589 FDKLIFGKDQESLK
-603 YSMANCCE
+603 YSMANCCD
-611 PIPGDPV
+611 PIPGDSV

-630 HKKDCPNSIS
+630 HKKDCSNSIS
-640 LRSNYAYRIISAKW
+640 LRSNYAYRVISAKW

-665 ISLTGI
+665 INLTGI
-671 DDIGIISQIAATV
+671 DDLGIISQITSTI

-690 NMNKLSFESNDGVF
+690 NMNKISFESNDGLF

-727 IDGIDNVSRN
+727 IKGIEKVTRN

>member
-1 MYMLVED
+1 MLVED
-8 KILPIEI
+8 KILPKEI
-15 NNLYKDLVEGSYQK
+15 NNLYEDLVKGSYQI
-29 LNEKEKEVIKD
+29 LNEEEKKIIKD
-40 SLIIAYNAHDG
+40 SLIIAYNAHEG

-56 GEPYI
+56 GELYI

-66 VAKIVGHNIGLDC
+66 VAKIVAHNIGLDC
-79 DSIAAAILH
+79 DSIAAALLH

-99 DINKGVGKN
+99 DINKAVGKN
-108 IGRIVDGL
+108 IGKIVDGL
-116 TKISILSKKKNHS
+116 TKISILRKNKDYS

-159 MRTIQY
+159 MRTIEY
-165 LSDIKK
+165 LDEIKK

-191 FNIKD
+191 FNLKN
-196 ELEDLSLESINPKI
+196 ELEDLSLKTIEPKT
-210 YKSIK
+210 YKTIK
-215 DKFDKSQENQE
+215 SKFDKSQDNQE
-226 KYIESFKKLIIK
+226 KYIESFKKLIIES
-238 NLDSQKI
+238 LDNQKI
-245 KYSIKGRNKSIYSI
+245 KYSIKGRNKSIFSI
-259 NNKMQKKNISF
+259 NNKMQTKNISF

-281 IYKSSKK
+281 IYTSSKI

-294 WKIYSIISDHFTPN
+294 WKIYSIISDHFIPN

-336 RWVEIQIRSER
+336 RWVEVQIRSER

-366 TKQKEVDIWLN
+366 TKQREVDIWLN
-377 KLQDVLIDDTQH
+377 KLQDVLIDDSQH

-425 DFAFHVHTDIG
+425 DFAFNIHTDIG
-436 IKTRGARVNG
+436 SKTRGARVNG
-446 KLVPLSHILKSGDQV
+446 KLVPLSHVLESGDQV
-461 DIMTSENVKPTVNW
+461 DIMTSKNVKPSVNW
-475 LDFVVTSKAK
+475 LDFVITSKAK

-490 SLNIEKKRIAIEG
+490 SLNIEKKRISIEG
-503 KQVLKRKLK
+503 QQILKRKLK
-512 QFKIKLDDKISGY
+512 NFKIKLDDKISSQ
-525 MMKFFKINASN
+525 MMKFFDINASN
-536 DLFYDVGTGKID
+536 DLFFSVGNGAID
-548 NKQIKRFVSDYNSS
+548 NKKIKQFVNDYNRS

-567 RRRIGSNNKKVDK
+567 KRRIGSNKKKVDK
-580 INEIEHSIK
+580 INKSDHSIK
-589 FDKLIFGKDQELLK
+589 FDKLIFGKDQESLK
-603 YSMANCCE
+603 YSMANCCD
-611 PIPGDPV
+611 PIPGDSV

-640 LRSNYAYRIISAKW
+640 LRSNYAYRVISAKW
-654 IDSQSHEFNTK
+654 IDSKSHEFNTK
-665 ISLTGI
+665 INLTGI
-671 DDIGIISQIAATV
+671 DDLGIISQITSTI

-690 NMNKLSFESNDGVF
+690 NMNKISFESNDGTF

-712 KNKVILNK
+712 SNTVILNK

-727 IDGIDNVSRN
+727 IKGIEKVARN

>member
-1 MYMLVED
+1 MLVED
-8 KILPIEI
+8 KILPKEI
-15 NNLYKDLVEGSYQK
+15 NDLYEDLIKGSYQK
-29 LNEKEKEVIKD
+29 LNEDEKKIIKD
-40 SLIIAYNAHDG
+40 SLVIAYNAHYG

-61 YHPLG
+61 NHPLG

-88 DVVEDTKLTIK
+88 DVVEDTELTIK
-99 DINKGVGKN
+99 DINKAVGEN
-108 IGRIVDGL
+108 IGKIVDGL
-116 TKISILSKKKNHS
+116 TKISILSKNKDHS

-159 MRTIQY
+159 MRTIEF
-165 LSDIKK
+165 LDDIKK

-191 FNIKD
+191 FNVKN
-196 ELEDLSLESINPKI
+196 ELEDLSLKTINPKI

-215 DKFDKSQENQE
+215 DKFDKSQESQE
-226 KYIESFKKLIIK
+226 KYIETFKKLIIK
-238 NLDSQKI
+238 SLDNQKI

-259 NNKMQKKNISF
+259 NNKMQTKNISF

-281 IYKSSKK
+281 IYESSKN

-360 NYKHGE
+360 KYKHGE

-377 KLQDVLIDDTQH
+377 KLQDVLIDDSQH

-436 IKTRGARVNG
+436 IKTRGAKVNG

-490 SLNIEKKRIAIEG
+490 SLNIEKKKISIEG
-503 KQVLKRKLK
+503 KQILRRKLK
-512 QFKIKLDDKISGY
+512 QFRIKLDDKILSY
-525 MMKFFKINASN
+525 MMKFFKINASS
-536 DLFYDVGTGKID
+536 DLYYNVGTGKID
-548 NKQIKRFVSDYNSS
+548 NKQIKQFVSDYNSS

-580 INEIEHSIK
+580 ISESDHSIK

-603 YSMANCCE
+603 YSMANCCD

-671 DDIGIISQIAATV
+671 DDVGIISQIASTI

-704 TGTISLEV
+704 VGNISLEV

-727 IDGIDNVSRN
+727 IDGIEKVSRN

>member
-1 MYMLVED
+1 MLVED
-8 KILPIEI
+8 KILPKEI
-15 NNLYKDLVEGSYQK
+15 NNLYEDLVKGSYQI
-29 LNEKEKEVIKD
+29 LNEEEKKIIKD
-40 SLIIAYNAHDG
+40 SLIIAYNAHEG

-56 GEPYI
+56 GELYI

-66 VAKIVGHNIGLDC
+66 VAKIVAHDIGLDC
-79 DSIAAAILH
+79 DSIAAALLH

-99 DINKGVGKN
+99 DINKAVGEN
-108 IGRIVDGL
+108 IGKIVDGL
-116 TKISILSKKKNHS
+116 TKISILRKNKDYS

-159 MRTIQY
+159 MRTIEY
-165 LSDIKK
+165 LDEIKK

-191 FNIKD
+191 FNLKN
-196 ELEDLSLESINPKI
+196 ELEDLSLKTIEPKT

-215 DKFDKSQENQE
+215 NKFVKSQENQE
-226 KYIESFKKLIIK
+226 KYIESFKKLIIE
-238 NLDSQKI
+238 NLDNKKI
-245 KYSIKGRNKSIYSI
+245 KYSIKSRNKSIFSI
-259 NNKMQKKNISF
+259 NKKMQTKNISF

-281 IYKSSKK
+281 IYTSSKE

-294 WKIYSIISDHFTPN
+294 WKIYSIISDHFIPN

-331 VGPEN
+331 IGPEN

-366 TKQKEVDIWLN
+366 TKQREVDLWLN
-377 KLQDVLIDDTQH
+377 KLQDVLIDDPQH

-394 EDFKLNFYSEEIYV
+394 EDFKLNFYSEEIFV

-425 DFAFHVHTDIG
+425 DFAFNVHTDIG
-436 IKTRGARVNG
+436 TKTRGARVNG
-446 KLVPLSHILKSGDQV
+446 KLVPLSHVLESGDQV
-461 DIMTSENVKPTVNW
+461 EIMTSKNINPSVNW

-490 SLNIEKKRIAIEG
+490 SLNIEKKRISIEG
-503 KQVLKRKLK
+503 KQILRRKLK
-512 QFKIKLDDKISGY
+512 HFKIKLDDKISIS

-536 DLFYDVGTGKID
+536 DLFFSVGNGTID
-548 NKQIKRFVSDYNSS
+548 NKKIKQFVTDYNRS

-567 RRRIGSNNKKVDK
+567 KRRIGSNKKKVDK
-580 INEIEHSIK
+580 INKSDHSIK
-589 FDKLIFGKDQELLK
+589 FDKLIFGKDQESLK
-603 YSMANCCE
+603 YSMASCCD
-611 PIPGDPV
+611 PIPGDSV

-640 LRSNYAYRIISAKW
+640 LRSNYDYRVISAKW
-654 IDSQSHEFNTK
+654 IDSQSHKFNTK
-665 ISLTGI
+665 INFTGI
-671 DDIGIISQIAATV
+671 DDLGIISQITSTI
-684 SDSMNV
+684 SDSMKV
-690 NMNKLSFESNDGVF
+690 NINKISVESNDGTF
-704 TGTISLEV
+704 IGTISLEV
-712 KNKVILNK
+712 SNTVILNK

-727 IDGIDNVSRN
+727 IKGIEKVTRN